1 MPRINVQPLRQLFQ
15 PGRRHLGATLVAAL
29 LWLIAWFDWSAW
41 RVLPPSVNNGIFLL
55 AAALAVFWIRR
66 THYQRLI
73 LTFAYFPIWQ
83 AAIILSQG
91 GVARFVGVS
100 GMTIAFFIGLAWAIW
115 WVEQQSRGQLHN
127 RYRSG
132 FATTLSAGEK
142 IWNPLQL
149 DAWYYT
155 RKHPRLEQSFG
166 TLITYALIFFLAVY
180 FLTQLSG
187 CRELY
192 EMPAGGGKPVK
203 LQQIVRIQKVIRKK
217 FVINPYSAV
226 IFNPPPIDDVKLQL
240 LEVTKHE
247 YKVGFGEGSEAGFA
261 TGTARGKVR
270 IIRLEYDGGDWNQ
283 DLSAN
288 ADLNLLIEYGIRT
301 GQAVN
306 DRTESRRIAQLRNFP
321 PRKSPPFVYI
331 TGQKEIIIPD
341 ADVDTLRDYLLE
353 KHGMLFADNGGSGG
367 WHEQFFN
374 LMRRVLPNIKPV
386 PVPLDHAIHR
396 VPYEIPFMPY
406 VAPHGGRDAWGWV
419 VDSRLV
425 AYYHPGDIG
434 DAWADG
440 HAGVKRDIWE
450 HSYQL
455 GVNVIFYAHSQYH
468 QWLDSQ
474 TEDSP

>member
-1 MPRINVQPLRQLFQ
+1 MFIIGGVIAIYWLRRSRPAPKLHRCFV
-15 PGRRHLGATLVAAL
+15 ATLAFFPLWQAAL
-29 LWLIAWFDWSAW
+29 LLS
-41 RVLPPSVNNGIFLL
+41 RHFL
-55 AAALAVFWIRR
+55 
-66 THYQRLI
+66 
-73 LTFAYFPIWQ
+73 
-83 AAIILSQG
+83 G
-91 GVARFVGVS
+91 GEFVRATSITGS
-100 GMTIAFFIGLAWAIW
+100 TIAFFVGLGWAVW
-115 WVEQQSRGQLHN
+115 WVEQRSRGTESN
-127 RYRSG
+127 RLRSAFSFIDKPVPSEG
-132 FATTLSAGEK
+132 TQ
-142 IWNPLQL
+142 WNPLEL
-149 DAWYYT
+149 DAVYYT
-155 RKHPRLEQSFG
+155 RKHPRLEQSMG
-166 TLITYALIFFLAVY
+166 TLITYCTLFFSIVWL
-180 FLTQLSG
+180 LTQLSG
-187 CRELY
+187 CREIY
-192 EMPAGGGKPVK
+192 EMPKGGGKPVK
-203 LQQIVRIQKVIRKK
+203 IQQIVKIQKVIRKK
-217 FVINPYSAV
+217 FVINPYSSV
-226 IFNPPPIDDVKLQL
+226 KWNPPPIDDVKLQL

-247 YKVGFGEGSEAGFA
+247 YKVGYGEGTAAGFA

-270 IIRLEYDGGDWNQ
+270 LIRLEYDGGDWDQ

-321 PRKSPPFVYI
+321 PRKSPPYVYI
-331 TGQKEIIIPD
+331 TGQKEIIVSD
-341 ADVDTLRDYLLE
+341 GDVDTLREYLINN
-353 KHGMLFADNGGSGG
+353 HGMLFADNGGSGG

-419 VDSRLV
+419 VNSRLV

-455 GVNVIFYAHSQYH
+455 GVNVIFYAHAQYH

-474 TEDSP
+474 KDEDSP